1 MYRKLS
7 VEERIK
13 KREEYRQNPIY
24 RILYTPLWRQ
34 RGEDL
39 SPEDVWEEAN
49 NLAYKLKSITSDNCK
64 IIVAEEFDDLCERY
78 SFFQVENDVVI
89 KRSYAQAEHS
99 AMMVSLVAFLLLA
112 NIYPEAKDHPYLKV
126 CQSLTDVASNIN
138 GYTEIYEEA
147 RAIEDEYESHG
158 EFIEVADFIE
168 QMALRDTPLS
178 SSEIAFARNVV
189 GQIVSENRFVHID
202 TMKDNE
208 RIFSRVSDMNGH
220 CFQQE
225 IDQLRDIIRKV
236 EGGDSERLDYKN
248 VVFAKEYE
256 EKIADIRKAIL
267 PFVEGGPYHID
278 KSRKNQWLAIIEPLK
293 LIDGLLITHEERP
306 KNKECTDGEI
316 CDQLKEFFSDIVKTL
331 DFDKIPKSI
340 SAERTQWKE
349 RGIGLTLSDWNNYL
363 NSPRSETKYKA
374 LADIAKRVY
383 GEVVKVIRR

>member
-178 SSEIAFARNVV
+178 SSEIAFSSGKIRSKASRSCWGFSMMLRNSFKRLAF
-189 GQIVSENRFVHID
+189 GELGIHSLIYPSLEYLSNRCSLNRVQCSSSV
-202 TMKDNE
+202 
-208 RIFSRVSDMNGH
+208 FSG
-220 CFQQE
+220 
-225 IDQLRDIIRKV
+225 
-236 EGGDSERLDYKN
+236 
-248 VVFAKEYE
+248 
-256 EKIADIRKAIL
+256 
-267 PFVEGGPYHID
+267 
-278 KSRKNQWLAIIEPLK
+278 
-293 LIDGLLITHEERP
+293 
-306 KNKECTDGEI
+306 
-316 CDQLKEFFSDIVKTL
+316 
-331 DFDKIPKSI
+331 
-340 SAERTQWKE
+340 
-349 RGIGLTLSDWNNYL
+349 
-363 NSPRSETKYKA
+363 
-374 LADIAKRVY
+374 
-383 GEVVKVIRR
+383 